1 MKVKKNS
8 QVAGYD
14 FGTTTSEAAIL
25 DETGQ
30 SKVIPDLHGDPK
42 IPSVV
47 YLGPGL
53 KEILVGRPA
62 QAMMYVEPGR
72 TITEA
77 KRDIGTGKVY
87 FTDGGVDITPEL
99 CATEIFKHVRA
110 SLIQYSG
117 DDRAGSEAVIG
128 VPANYLDNQRQAIKK
143 SAELAGID
151 VRQLINEPTAA
162 GLAHGVNEKQG
173 DRLVG
178 LPDLGGGTFDFS
190 VMNYSGEKADV
201 LASHGDAHLGGKDI
215 DNVLLRKAA
224 ERFKAEHNIEISPEK
239 NPVDY
244 LGIQTECIRVKEL
257 LSSKQEV
264 KFVGRFEGKQI
275 MWDVTRD
282 EFKKDLASLME
293 RARKVILDGL
303 DAAKISARDVD
314 QVVSVGGSSR
324 VVAYRE
330 MIGEVFG
337 NDKIAGGS
345 VSPDLAVAEGAAIKA
360 GQIVWKAG
368 DSLVTDKL
376 EAIPQSAINATDVT
390 PCSLGVNVQDRVSA
404 GQYCSVILPKNSP
417 IPCRISR
424 MYSSTSPTQE
434 TFLVLVLQGEQGQ
447 RVQDCLVVAQK
458 ELILPR
464 RSPDKKSI
472 EVTMSYDESAL
483 VKVLVHDLVSDKTY
497 DITVQHNRKSA

>member
-1 MKVKKNS
+1 MKKKNF
-8 QVAGYD
+8 QVVGIDY
-14 FGTTTSEAAIL
+14 GTTTTEAAIL
-25 DETGQ
+25 DETAQ
-30 SKVIPDLHGDPK
+30 PKVISDVHGDPK
-42 IPSVV
+42 IPSKV
-47 YLGPGL
+47 YFGPRL
-53 KEILVGRPA
+53 KEVLVGRA
-62 QAMMYVEPGR
+62 AVGMEFVEPGR
-72 TITEA
+72 TVVEA
-77 KRDIGTGKVY
+77 KRDIGTGKTY
-87 FTDGGVDITPEL
+87 FSDNGVDVTPEL
-99 CATEIFKHVRA
+99 SATETFKHVRT

-117 DDRAGSEAVIG
+117 DDRAGSEAVIA

-143 SAELAGID
+143 AAEGAGID
-151 VRQLINEPTAA
+151 VLQLINEPTAA

-178 LPDLGGGTFDFS
+178 FPDFGGGTFDFS
-190 VMNYSGEKADV
+190 VMKYSGEQVDV
-201 LASHGDAHLGGKDI
+201 LASHGDARLGGRDI
-215 DNVLLRKAA
+215 ENALLAKVA
-224 ERFKAEHNIEISPEK
+224 ERFKAEHKIEISPKK

-244 LGIQTECIRVKEL
+244 LALRTECVRVKEL

-264 KFVGRFEGKQI
+264 KLIGRFDGKQI
-275 MWDVTRD
+275 VWDVTRE
-282 EFKKDLASLME
+282 EFKRIVASLME

-314 QVVSVGGSSR
+314 QVVPVGGSSR

-330 MIGEVFG
+330 MIAEVFG
-337 NDKIAGGS
+337 NDKIVGGS
-345 VSPDLAVAEGAAIKA
+345 VCPDLAVAEGAAIKA

-376 EAIPQSAINATDVT
+376 EAIPAYAINATDVT
-390 PCSLGVNVQDRVSA
+390 PCSLGVNVQDRVST

-417 IPCRISR
+417 IPCKISR

-458 ELILPR
+458 QLVLPR
-464 RSPDKKSI
+464 RSPDQKSL

-497 DITVQHNRKSA
+497 DITVQHNRKSS

>member
-1 MKVKKNS
+1 MKKKHF

-14 FGTTTSEAAIL
+14 YGTSTTEVAIL

-30 SKVIPDLHGDPK
+30 SKVIANLDGGLK
-42 IPSVV
+42 TPSVV
-47 YLGPGL
+47 YFGPGL
-53 KEILVGRPA
+53 KEILVG
-62 QAMMYVEPGR
+62 QAAESMRFVEPGR
-72 TITEA
+72 TIMEA

-87 FTDGGVDITPEL
+87 FSENGVDITPEL
-99 CATEIFKHVRA
+99 CATETLKHVRA
-110 SLIQYSG
+110 SLIQYFG
-117 DDRAGSEAVIG
+117 DDRAGGEGAVA
-128 VPANYLDNQRQAIKK
+128 VPANYLDNQRQATKGA
-143 SAELAGID
+143 AELAGID
-151 VRQLINEPTAA
+151 VRHLISEPTAA

-178 LPDLGGGTFDFS
+178 FPDFGGGTLDFS
-190 VMNYSGEKADV
+190 LIKYSGEKVEV
-201 LASHGDAHLGGKDI
+201 LASHGDAQLGGKDI
-215 DNVLLRKAA
+215 NNILLRKVA
-224 ERFKAEHNIEISPEK
+224 ERFQAEHNIEISPEK
-239 NPVDY
+239 NAADY
-244 LGIQTECIRVKEL
+244 YGIYMECIRVKEL

-275 MWDVTRD
+275 VADITRD
-282 EFKKDLASLME
+282 EFKKDLAGLME

-314 QVVSVGGSSR
+314 QVVLVGGSSR
-324 VVAYRE
+324 VVPYRE

-337 NDKIAGGS
+337 NDKIVGGS

-376 EAIPQSAINATDVT
+376 EAIPAYAINATDVT
-390 PCSLGVNVQDRVSA
+390 PCSLGVNVQDRVST

-417 IPCRISR
+417 IPCKIPK
-424 MYSSTSPTQE
+424 MYGSVSWDQE
-434 TFLVLVLQGEQGQ
+434 TFIVLVLQGEQGQ
-447 RVQDCLVVAQK
+447 RVQDCLLVGQK

-464 RSPDKKSI
+464 RSPDKKTI